1 MKFLEKIRNLPESKR
16 KIILWA
22 IVIVLALIML
32 FFWIGNIPKSL
43 NNFQGGQFIKDL
55 NLPKIELPQVPEL
68 PDLNNIETNA
78 QEETQIQ
85 EN

>member
-1 MKFLEKIRNLPESKR
+1 MSFLEKIRELPEKTR
-16 KIILWA
+16 KIILWVVL
-22 IVIVLALIML
+22 IILALIML
-32 FFWIGNIPKSL
+32 SWWIGRIPERL
-43 NNFQGGQFIKDL
+43 DNFRAGQFIEQL
-55 NLPKIELPQVPEL
+55 ALPKITIPQIPEL